1 MPHRLSLPAV
11 AVLVLRSP
19 GAAALGQPIYRC
31 GDSYSQTPCPGAV
44 SLQVDDSRSAA
55 QKAHADAATIATHRA
70 ATTLER
76 ERLAQERA
84 SEVNK
89 KRKSPEGGGTDAA
102 DTPARKAAKKTKPVP
117 PYFTAGVPAE
127 KSRDKVKKP
136 SAKPVKATVP

>member
-1 MPHRLSLPAV
+1 MPYRLSLPAL
-11 AVLVLRSP
+11 AVLVWLLP
-19 GAAALGQPIYRC
+19 GTAAIGQTIYRC

-76 ERLAQERA
+76 ERLAQERT
-84 SEVNK
+84 SKVTNN
-89 KRKSPEGGGTDAA
+89 RKAPERGGTEAE
-102 DTPARKAAKKTKPVP
+102 DTPARKAAKKTKPAP

-136 SAKPVKATVP
+136 SAKPVKATEP

>member
-1 MPHRLSLPAV
+1 MPYRLSLPALT
-11 AVLVLRSP
+11 ALVLLLP
-19 GAAALGQPIYRC
+19 GTAALGQTIYRC

-89 KRKSPEGGGTDAA
+89 KRKSPESGGTDAA
-102 DTPARKAAKKTKPVP
+102 DTPARKAAKKTKPAP

-136 SAKPVKATVP
+136 SAKPVKATEP

>member
-1 MPHRLSLPAV
+1 MPYRLSLPAM
-11 AVLVLRSP
+11 AVLALLFP
-19 GAAALGQPIYRC
+19 GTAAIGQTIYRC
-31 GDSYSQTPCPGAV
+31 GDTYSQTPCPGAV

-76 ERLAQERA
+76 ERLAQERI

-89 KRKSPEGGGTDAA
+89 KRKSPESGSIDAA
-102 DTPARKAAKKTKPVP
+102 NTPARKAAKKTKPTP

-136 SAKPVKATVP
+136 SAKPVKATEP